1 MEKYNLNDSNINHSS
16 VGNEGSDSH
25 FFKEEKQVKG
35 RRSNTSDEHKK
46 ALIGK

>member
-1 MEKYNLNDSNINHSS
+1 MEKYNLNESNINHSS
-16 VGNEGSDSH
+16 VGNDPTDFNFLE
-25 FFKEEKQVKG
+25 EEKQAKG